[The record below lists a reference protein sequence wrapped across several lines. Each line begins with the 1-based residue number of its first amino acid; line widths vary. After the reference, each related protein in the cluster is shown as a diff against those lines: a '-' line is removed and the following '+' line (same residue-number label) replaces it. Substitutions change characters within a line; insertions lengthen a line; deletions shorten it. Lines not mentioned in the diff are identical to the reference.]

1 MEVRHPVR
9 HAGPVT
15 ELASAYGPLIDTRL
29 RVLSW
34 NLWWRFGPWEERRPA
49 IAATLARLDAD
60 VVCLQEVWDDGEVG
74 FAAELADGLG
84 VHHAYGSRLD
94 LDGVRF
100 GNAVLSRWPI
110 TGHEVLPLPAPADAD
125 ELRTCV
131 RADND
136 GPRGPLQVFST
147 HLNWRF
153 DQSHVRQEQVRAIAA
168 FVARSR
174 ADGNHPM
181 PPILCGDFNA
191 APDSDEVRLLTG
203 RASVPEPRLVFHD
216 AWEVAGRP
224 SASSTTGMTWTNDN
238 PYARLDLEPD
248 RRIDYV
254 FVGWPKAGGAGHVT
268 SCTVEGLEP
277 VDGVVPSDHLAV
289 LAELR
294 Y

>member
-1 MEVRHPVR
+1 MT
-9 HAGPVT
+9 ATDGP
-15 ELASAYGPLIDTRL
+15 YGPLIETRL
-29 RVLSW
+29 RVLTW

-60 VVCLQEVWDDGEVG
+60 IVCLQEVWDDGAVC
-74 FAAELADGLG
+74 FAAELAEGLG
-84 VHHAYGSRLD
+84 FHHAYGARLD

-110 TGHEVLPLPAPADAD
+110 TGHEVLPLPADPDLE

-131 RADND
+131 RADID
-136 GPRGPLQVFST
+136 GPRGALQVFST

-153 DQSHVRQEQVRAIAA
+153 DQSGTRQDQVRSICS
-168 FVARSR
+168 FVAASR
-174 ADGNHPM
+174 PEGGRAL

-191 APDSDEVRLLTG
+191 DPDSDEMRMLNG
-203 RASVPEPRLVFHD
+203 RAATPEPKLVFHD
-216 AWEVAGRP
+216 AWEVAGEP
-224 SASSTTGMTWTNDN
+224 SSAGDDGTTWSNRN
-238 PYARLDLEPD
+238 PYAALDLEPD

-254 FVGWPKAGGAGHVT
+254 LVGWPKAGGAGHVT
-268 SCTVEGLEP
+268 RTTVEGLEP

-289 LAELR
+289 VAELR